1 MPEEKLAKILSVLFH
16 PLLMPTYGLV
26 IYFQIQQHMGIVLIP
41 KVRWML
47 LLFIF
52 SMTFMIPLSLT
63 LVMKKLR
70 LISSLEMPT
79 AKERIIPLLVTAVIF
94 VITYYSL
101 RPTGLLPDFQLF
113 ILGSAE
119 LVFIALLLSLFT
131 KISIH
136 MMGIGGVTGAIIA
149 VGLVSTVPVIH
160 FLNLSIL
167 ISGLLGFSRLR
178 LHAHK
183 EFQIYL
189 GYFIGVFVMG
199 GLFLLL

>member
-1 MPEEKLAKILSVLFH
+1 MSEERLSKILSVLFH

-26 IYFQIQQHMGIVLIP
+26 IYFQIQQHMGIELIP
-41 KVRWML
+41 RVRLML

-79 AKERIIPLLVTAVIF
+79 AKERIIPLFVTAIIF
-94 VITYYSL
+94 IITFYSL
-101 RPTGLLPDFQLF
+101 RPTGLLPDFQVFL
-113 ILGSAE
+113 LGTAV
-119 LVFIALLLSLFT
+119 LVLIALLISLFT

-136 MMGIGGVTGAIIA
+136 MMGLGGVTGAIIA
-149 VGLVSTVPVIH
+149 IGLVSSVPVIH
-160 FLNLSIL
+160 FLNLSVL
-167 ISGLLGFSRLR
+167 VSGLVGFSRLR

-189 GYFIGVFVMG
+189 GYFIGVFVMS